1 MTLLSTLRASL
12 LAVAACVALSG
23 CHHLRGPYGA
33 TSAADGVG
41 YATDTNQAARL
52 SDTEAID
59 DPLTRANYDA
69 ADRLLSTVATTP
81 EALGT
86 VVVATVVSQDDL
98 DRSTAL
104 GRLVSEQVAGRLA
117 QRGLAVREVKL
128 RGTLYVARNSGA
140 LLLSRELSEI
150 ARSHD
155 AEAAVVG
162 TSARGAQ
169 GTWVSLKLVRLADAR
184 VLAGWDYLLGVDD
197 SLGQSPAAT
206 GAHPTLYDAVRA
218 YGASR
223 PR

>member
-1 MTLLSTLRASL
+1 MNRGSTLRR
-12 LAVAACVALSG
+12 VAAGVALGLALTG
-23 CHHLRGPYGA
+23 CHHLRPPHGSMATGLAPGFAAEAGGA
-33 TSAADGVG
+33 AHPAD
-41 YATDTNQAARL
+41 TD
-52 SDTEAID
+52 AID
-59 DPLTRANYDA
+59 DPLTRANYEA
-69 ADRLLSTVATTP
+69 ADRLLATDATQP
-81 EALGT
+81 EVLGT

-128 RGTLYVARNSGA
+128 RGSLFVARATGA
-140 LLLSRELSEI
+140 LMLSRELSEI

-197 SLGQSPAAT
+197 SLGQSPANTA
-206 GAHPTLYDAVRA
+206 PPLTLYDAVRA

-223 PR
+223 AR